1 MEGNPICPQI
11 PWGEDPEK
19 LAAWT
24 EARTGF
30 PFIDAIMIQLREEG
44 WVHHLAR
51 HAVACFLT
59 RGDLW
64 IHWERGMQVFEK
76 YLIDYDWSINS
87 SNWMWLSSSAFFL
100 PIYSPVAFGK
110 KTDPSGAYIR
120 KYLPRLAR
128 YPDKYVY
135 EPWTAPLEVQE
146 EAGCIIGEDYPYP
159 IVDHETASKEN
170 IARMNRAYDAAKLED
185 SDNKDKRKSGSSEVE
200 EEEKD
205 NKIDPTDKKKM
216 KLDSFWKKFEVVPGG
231 QPAKA

>member
-64 IHWERGMQVFEK
+64 IHWERGMEVFEK

-87 SNWMWLSSSAFFL
+87 CNWMWLSSSSFFL

-146 EAGCIIGEDYPYP
+146 EAGCIIGEDYPRP
-159 IVDHETASKEN
+159 IVDHEKASKEN
-170 IARMNRAYDAAKLED
+170 IARMNIGAWLE
-185 SDNKDKRKSGSSEVE
+185 NFQGE
-200 EEEKD
+200 
-205 NKIDPTDKKKM
+205 P
-216 KLDSFWKKFEVVPGG
+216 KFLIR
-231 QPAKA
+231 